1 MTLSHIFLYSTR
13 CLGNRYP
20 QIIKFCTSGIFIY
33 GTICL
38 PVGLERT
45 TVAHVSAHRGR
56 EDKSAC
62 CLRRMWVM
70 TRARFG
76 SRCVRFL
83 LGSTCNVME
92 CLSVPQGR
100 HRDRGVSVDGP
111 FSVDRAVKM
120 EKQNYGTARSG
131 GWPASGGTKKN
142 QAGYAHCSVQLWSY
156 KLFKKK
162 SDKTIIQ
169 IKHPS
174 NDASVHVESIQSFE
188 SSCYLS
194 RHFGTRQ
201 PVTCGAPG
209 YNPMVDA
216 S

>member
-1 MTLSHIFLYSTR
+1 MIS
-13 CLGNRYP
+13 
-20 QIIKFCTSGIFIY
+20 IY

-45 TVAHVSAHRGR
+45 TVADVSAHRGR

-76 SRCVRFL
+76 SRCVRLF

-111 FSVDRAVKM
+111 FSVDRAVKIANKIM
-120 EKQNYGTARSG
+120 K
-131 GWPASGGTKKN
+131 
-142 QAGYAHCSVQLWSY
+142 
-156 KLFKKK
+156 
-162 SDKTIIQ
+162 
-169 IKHPS
+169 
-174 NDASVHVESIQSFE
+174 
-188 SSCYLS
+188 
-194 RHFGTRQ
+194 
-201 PVTCGAPG
+201 
-209 YNPMVDA
+209 
-216 S
+216 